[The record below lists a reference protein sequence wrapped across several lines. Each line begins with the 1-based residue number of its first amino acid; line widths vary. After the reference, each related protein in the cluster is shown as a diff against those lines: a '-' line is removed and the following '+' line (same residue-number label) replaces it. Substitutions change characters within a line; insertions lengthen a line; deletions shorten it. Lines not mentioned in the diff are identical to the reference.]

1 VCADENLLLLLL
13 LLLLTLLSKFA
24 VFLCHQRQ
32 Q

>member
-1 VCADENLLLLLL
+1 VCADENLLLLL